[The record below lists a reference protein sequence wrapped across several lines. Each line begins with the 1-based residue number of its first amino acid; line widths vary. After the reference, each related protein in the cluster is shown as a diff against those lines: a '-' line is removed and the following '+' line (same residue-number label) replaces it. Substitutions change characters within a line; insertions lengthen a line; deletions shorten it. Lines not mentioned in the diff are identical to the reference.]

1 MFFFNFSIFC
11 VVVLCEFAVC
21 DMCRWKR
28 GVKAALNTTKTT
40 SNTSTW
46 RTLFRCLCS
55 CFCLFV
61 ETKIRWL
68 SRNRKLSPLGSRN
81 FALQFFFPGVCV
93 SHVNMSQ
100 YGHPKQHIPPAIWK
114 LLDLISLKL
123 SDFPWLSTHGLD
135 MAGLPIASDGKRLF
149 FFILWGDLWFPLEG
163 QVYVRQVRQ
172 HQSHFDV
179 HRDTWVFWPPK
190 SNDLSSFST
199 LN

>member
-1 MFFFNFSIFC
+1 
-11 VVVLCEFAVC
+11 
-21 DMCRWKR
+21 MCRWKR

-68 SRNRKLSPLGSRN
+68 SGNYHHLEAETLPSNSFSPGS
-81 FALQFFFPGVCV
+81 VY
-93 SHVNMSQ
+93 HMST
-100 YGHPKQHIPPAIWK
+100 Y
-114 LLDLISLKL
+114 SL
-123 SDFPWLSTHGLD
+123 SDLEALRSDLFESERLSMTFHTWAGYGWIANCFRWHGYSSSFCEETCD
-135 MAGLPIASDGKRLF
+135 FHSKGKFMCDKCASIRAILMFTGILEF
-149 FFILWGDLWFPLEG
+149 FD
-163 QVYVRQVRQ
+163 
-172 HQSHFDV
+172 
-179 HRDTWVFWPPK
+179 PPNPSK